1 LPTRR
6 RRLRPI
12 CCAGGEKVKLIQ
24 RKIKCR
30 IQHAKGDDELVMGWG
45 GGPAAA
51 AAAFAAP
58 LVAL

>member
-1 LPTRR
+1 M
-6 RRLRPI
+6 
-12 CCAGGEKVKLIQ
+12 KLIQ

-30 IQHAKGDDELVMGWG
+30 IQHAKGDEELVMGWG

-51 AAAFAAP
+51 AAAAFAAP